1 MIQVNASQSVIDLDK
16 DPAHREGQLSPEAL
30 ITRSVADV
38 HRDPFAE
45 QQSCLSP
52 VAVRLRRAV
61 CLTTPLRQAPVV
73 GDDALRR
80 ERPRYRSEF
89 LEHVMLAYAGD
100 RIFSGSS
107 RHCGSSGSSLDRL

>member
-1 MIQVNASQSVIDLDK
+1 MKVLMVLTSHDKLGDTSRAASKMPI
-16 DPAHREGQLSPEAL
+16 GT
-30 ITRSVADV
+30 TRIC
-38 HRDPFAE
+38 E
-45 QQSCLSP
+45 QRSCLSP

-61 CLTTPLRQAPVV
+61 CLTTPLREAPVV